1 MGPIRVKSV
10 YRDERLL
17 NDFLGLKDIELVKLH
32 VRPLEYIVE
41 YKKITKQPFKK
52 QPVKKVNS

>member
-1 MGPIRVKSV
+1 MGPVRVKSV

-41 YKKITKQPFKK
+41 YKKITKKK
-52 QPVKKVNS
+52 PVKKVNS